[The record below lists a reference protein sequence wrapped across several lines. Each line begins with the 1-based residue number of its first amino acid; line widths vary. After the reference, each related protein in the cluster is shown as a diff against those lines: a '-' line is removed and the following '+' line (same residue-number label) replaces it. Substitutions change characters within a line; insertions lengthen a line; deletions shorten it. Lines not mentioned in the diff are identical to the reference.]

1 MESTPEQTAEGKA
14 VVTVLAAV
22 LERLVKSNAQSVD
35 PNGSGPEVTKFHALK
50 APGISIKQ
58 YLERVSV
65 KQCKERHRIVFKFI
79 LNTNV
84 KYLILPLSE
93 SCFENLTNLC
103 LRSHFDP
110 QIHKYASCSTE
121 CFVLALIYIDR
132 LIQNN
137 NFVLSELNVHRV
149 VITAILLAAKFFDDA
164 YYNNAYYAKVGGV
177 LVSEMNGL
185 EVEFLFRIN
194 FSLHVKPEVFVKY
207 QDELVSH
214 AVGAGLEQQ
223 MPCQPQTIAQQHF
236 GMSGIVTGPETTQQ
250 HQQTH
255 QDVNVVPQVM
265 PSFMQQITH
274 TQPVP
279 TSGNVTPSPPQNT
292 DYCHNQQELP
302 QVIHHIHKVQYSKP
316 QQEEQIHPN
325 ITTREESAQNPLN
338 YFIHQQQHSQP
349 IEETKRA
356 HTVQEKNYQT
366 QNNRNVNVTL
376 NQTKDILYA
385 TCCPYGGRLNPGTT
399 SPSLFNTTTRI
410 YQ

>member
-22 LERLVKSNAQSVD
+22 LERLVKSNAQSVN
-35 PNGSGPEVTKFHALK
+35 PNDSKPEVTKFHALK

-58 YLERVSV
+58 YLER
-65 KQCKERHRIVFKFI
+65 
-79 LNTNV
+79 
-84 KYLILPLSE
+84 
-93 SCFENLTNLC
+93 
-103 LRSHFDP
+103 
-110 QIHKYASCSTE
+110 IHKYASCSTE

-194 FSLHVKPEVFVKY
+194 FSLHVKPDVFIKY

-214 AVGAGLEQQ
+214 AVGAGIEQQ
-223 MPCQPQTIAQQHF
+223 MLCQPQPCVQQHF
-236 GMSGIVTGPETTQQ
+236 GMNGVIMGSKVTQEQ
-250 HQQTH
+250 HMQ
-255 QDVNVVPQVM
+255 QDVNVNVIPQVM
-265 PSFMQQITH
+265 PSFTQQITH
-274 TQPVP
+274 THPN
-279 TSGNVTPSPPQNT
+279 SSCGNVTPSPPQSA
-292 DYCHNQQELP
+292 DYSHEHQELP
-302 QVIHHIHKVQYSKP
+302 QVVHHIHQVQHQKS
-316 QQEEQIHPN
+316 QCDEQIQPN
-325 ITTREESAQNPLN
+325 KTVGEETCKIQHQTQNPLD
-338 YFIHQQQHSQP
+338 YSIQQQQQHAQP
-349 IEETKRA
+349 IEQTKDANTIQQKNHQA
-356 HTVQEKNYQT
+356 HNS
-366 QNNRNVNVTL
+366 RNVNVAL
-376 NQTKDILYA
+376 SQTKEILYA

-399 SPSLFNTTTRI
+399 SPSLFNTAARI